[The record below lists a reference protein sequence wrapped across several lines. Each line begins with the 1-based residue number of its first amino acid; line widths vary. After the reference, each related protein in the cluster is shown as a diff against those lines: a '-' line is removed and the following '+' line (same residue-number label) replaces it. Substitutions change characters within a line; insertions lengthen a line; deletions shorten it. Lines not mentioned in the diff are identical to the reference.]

1 MTVAEETSVRPVRG
15 PDRSSAGPI
24 AVAAVVAG
32 ATLTLAL
39 RSPHVTGSYGA
50 CPSVALF
57 GVWCPACGGLRAVHD
72 LAHADLVGAWAHNQ
86 LLVVAVPLMVAAWVR
101 WLGVTRGWWRPGP
114 LPTWIPWVALAA
126 LVVFGILR
134 NVSALADLAPPQ

>member
-1 MTVAEETSVRPVRG
+1 MTVAGETSVRPVRG
-15 PDRSSAGPI
+15 PDRHPAGPI

-39 RSPHVTGSYGA
+39 RSPHATGSYGT

-86 LLVVAVPLMVAAWVR
+86 LFVAAVPLMVGAWVR
-101 WLGVTRGWWRPGP
+101 WLGVRRGWWRPGP
-114 LPTWIPWVALAA
+114 LPTWIPWVALVA
-126 LVVFGILR
+126 LVGYGILR
-134 NVSALADLAPPQ
+134 NVPALAFLAPPP